1 MLKGLE
7 GLRHIHFVGIGG
19 AGMSALAK
27 ILLEMGYTVS
37 GSDKSSSPILEH
49 LRDMGA
55 TVFNG
60 HNGENVTG
68 ADAIVVSSAI
78 PFDNAEVLAAY
89 DLGIPKLHRSD
100 INAALVNSKKGIAV
114 AGAHGKTTTTSM
126 IGVMLN
132 ELGVSPTV
140 IIGGESPD
148 LGTNA
153 LLGKGEYLVSEA
165 DESDGSFLKLR
176 PYIAVVTNV
185 ENDHLD
191 HYGTMDNI
199 RAAFA
204 EFIDKVDKNEGL
216 AVLCFDNE
224 NLRNIAK
231 SASCPYRSYAIDNEA
246 DYRAVNLTATGQGTR
261 FDVMHGDENLGQIT
275 INIPGRH
282 NVLDALATV
291 VTGIALGLKVPD
303 MAQALEKFHGAKRRF
318 ETKGR
323 ESGVWIVDDY
333 AHHPTEI
340 AATLNAAKETSP
352 KRLICVF
359 QPHRY
364 SRTKLLHREFGTA
377 FSAADEL
384 ILTDI
389 YSAGEQ
395 PIPGID
401 GTTILYD
408 VKNFTGRRA
417 TYIEKREEIASYLAD
432 RVKDGDLVITMG
444 AGDIYRTAEEL
455 TKLLQQGAVRKQ

>member
-7 GLRHIHFVGIGG
+7 GLKNIHFVGIGG

-27 ILLEMGYTVS
+27 ILLEMDFVVT
-37 GSDKSSSPILEH
+37 GSDKNDSPIIAE
-49 LRDMGA
+49 LRAKGA
-55 TVFNG
+55 TIATGG
-60 HNGENVTG
+60 HNADNVRG

-78 PFDNAEVLAAY
+78 PFDNPEVLAAH

-100 INAALVNSKKGIAV
+100 INAALLNAKKGIAV

-126 IGVMLN
+126 IGVMLHDLN
-132 ELGVSPTV
+132 MSPTV

-153 LLGKGEYLVSEA
+153 LLGESEYLVSEA
-165 DESDGSFLKLR
+165 DESDGSFLKLQ
-176 PYIAVVTNV
+176 PHIAVVTNV

-204 EFIDKVDKNEGL
+204 QFIGNVKATEGGF
-216 AVLCFDNE
+216 AVLCFDSE
-224 NLRNIAK
+224 NLVRIAEGGID
-231 SASCPYRSYAIDNEA
+231 CPVYSYAIDHEA
-246 DYRAVNLTATGQGTR
+246 DFRATNIVMDGKGTA
-261 FDVMHGDENLGQIT
+261 FDVVHGAENLGRVT

-282 NVLDALATV
+282 NILDAMATV
-291 VTGIALGLKVPD
+291 VTGINIGLTVPD
-303 MAQALEKFHGAKRRF
+303 MAMALKNFHGAKRRF

-323 ESGVWIVDDY
+323 EKGVWIVDDY
-333 AHHPTEI
+333 GHHPTEI
-340 AATLNAAKETSP
+340 TATLEAAKETNP
-352 KRLICVF
+352 GRLICVF

-364 SRTKLLHREFGTA
+364 SRTKLLHTEFGTA
-377 FSAADEL
+377 FDAADVL

-389 YSAGEQ
+389 YSAGEE

-408 VKNFTGRRA
+408 VKNFTGKSPI
-417 TYIEKREEIASYLAD
+417 YIEKREDIAKYLAD
-432 RVKDGDLVITMG
+432 MAKDGDLIITMG
-444 AGDIYRTAEEL
+444 AGDIYKTGEEL
-455 TKLLQQGAVRKQ
+455 TKILRERN